1 MPYAPIEDH
10 GVIGDLHSVALV
22 STSGAIDWYCCP
34 RFDSPSVFGAL
45 LDDQKGGEF
54 RIAPTGGI
62 FRTKQLYLPDTNVLI
77 TRFLSNEGVGEV
89 IDFMP
94 VGARNE
100 DRHRLVRTVTCVR
113 GEIEVQMAC
122 TPAFDY
128 GRIEHE
134 LVCDDHGAVF
144 TTPDLTLALHS
155 NVPLHAVDGGVS
167 ATFTLCAGEQH
178 SFVLERVPPG
188 ASSTRPYPEDVCGR
202 LFQETVAY
210 WRNWIGQCTYRGRW
224 RETVRRSAL
233 ALKLLCYAP
242 TGAIVAAPTTSL
254 PETIGGARNWD
265 YRYTWIRDSAFTL
278 FAFLKL
284 GFFEEARHF
293 LAFLKDRAIEQH
305 SSNVGPLQ
313 IMYGIDGRHDLEEV
327 ELDHLSGYRHS
338 QPVRVGNNAAGQL
351 QLDIYGEL
359 INSIY
364 VYHIHGGPI
373 DYDLWLVIVRLL
385 AWLED
390 NWDGADEGI
399 WEVRGGKRHFTYS
412 RLMSWIA
419 FDRALRIAE
428 ARGFPCPRIRWRE
441 TRDRIFEQIMERG
454 YSTKRQAFVQILDGD
469 VLDASTLMMVMGH
482 FVAPNDPRMLST
494 IDAIREELVTDSL
507 VYRYVPHLASP
518 DGLGSEEGTFS
529 MCSFWWVEAL
539 TRAGLLDEARLAF
552 EKMLTYANHLGLYSE
567 EIGASGEAL
576 GNFPQAFTHL
586 SLVSAALHLDWE
598 IEKGHASP
606 PTPYRHVGP

>member
-22 STSGAIDWYCCP
+22 STNGAIDWYCCP
-34 RFDSPSVFGAL
+34 RFDSPSVFGSI
-45 LDDQKGGEF
+45 LDDQQGGEF

-94 VGARNE
+94 IGAREE
-100 DRHRLVRTVTCVR
+100 DRHRLVRTVMCVR
-113 GEIEVQMAC
+113 GAIEVQMTC

-128 GRIEHE
+128 GRTPHACTLDE
-134 LVCDDHGAVF
+134 HGAVF
-144 TTPDLTLALHS
+144 ATEDLTLALHS
-155 NVPLHAVDGGVS
+155 NVPVEAVDGGVS
-167 ATFTLCAGEQH
+167 ATFTLRAGEQH

-188 ASSTRPYPEDVCGR
+188 ASSMRPYPEDVCGR

-210 WRNWIGQCTYRGRW
+210 WRGWIGQCTYRGRW

-265 YRYTWIRDSAFTL
+265 YRFTWIRDSAFTL

-284 GFFEEARHF
+284 GFFEEASHY

-305 SSNVGPLQ
+305 SSNRGPLQ
-313 IMYGIDGRHDLEEV
+313 IMYGIDGRHDLEEIA
-327 ELDHLSGYRHS
+327 LDHLSGYRHS
-338 QPVRVGNNAAGQL
+338 QPVRMGNEAAGQI

-373 DYDLWLVIVRLL
+373 DYDLWQVIVRLL

-399 WEVRGGKRHFTYS
+399 WEVRGGKQHFTYS

-428 ARGFPCPRIRWRE
+428 SRGFPCPRIRWRE

-454 YSTKRQAFVQILDGD
+454 YSKSRGAFVQVLDGD
-469 VLDASTLMMVMGH
+469 VLDASSLMMVMGH

-518 DGLGSEEGTFS
+518 DGLGSDEGTFS

-539 TRAGLLDEARLAF
+539 TRAGLVDEARLAF

-586 SLVSAALHLDWE
+586 SLVSAALHLDRE
-598 IEKGHASP
+598 LEKGHASP
-606 PTPYRHVGP
+606 PVPYRPVGP